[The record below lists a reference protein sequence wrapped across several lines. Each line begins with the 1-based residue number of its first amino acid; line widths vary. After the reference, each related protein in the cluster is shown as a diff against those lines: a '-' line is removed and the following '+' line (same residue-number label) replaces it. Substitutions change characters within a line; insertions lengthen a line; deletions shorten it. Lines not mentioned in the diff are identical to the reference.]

1 MIPWNWETAL
11 FVAIFVLGAL
21 LRFWDLG
28 SRALHHDESIHAVH
42 SWYILSGKG
51 MYRRDPTYHGPFLYY
66 SEALAYFLFGATN
79 YAARIMPAPSAHPGD
94 DADAVEALFG
104 AGGRPGHGV
113 HDRYFAFHPSTT
125 RGPCVTTSLPWPP
138 Q

>member
-1 MIPWNWETAL
+1 MMQPAPEKKQSWLDRSIFSVIPWNWETAL

-51 MYRRDPTYHGPFLYY
+51 AYRQDPTYHGPFLYY
-66 SEALAYFLFGATN
+66 SEAMAYF
-79 YAARIMPAPSAHPGD
+79 
-94 DADAVEALFG
+94 
-104 AGGRPGHGV
+104 
-113 HDRYFAFHPSTT
+113 
-125 RGPCVTTSLPWPP
+125 
-138 Q
+138 